1 MLPFAVR
8 GITQP
13 IGNDAMAE
21 ILTSSSL
28 EELARA
34 ARDVVNA
41 AARLSSP
48 KSGWGNSAFVFAL
61 VEALAQGA
69 AYGDIQPAAGLEL
82 VKELFLHR
90 LDTLA
95 VSGDVD

>member
-1 MLPFAVR
+1 MVNCPCIQNPGTLLKVH
-8 GITQP
+8 
-13 IGNDAMAE
+13 

-41 AARLSSP
+41 AARLSSL

-61 VEALAQGA
+61 VEALAQGT
-69 AYGDIQPAAGLEL
+69 AYGDVQPAAGLEL
-82 VKELFLHR
+82 VKEPFLYR

>member
-1 MLPFAVR
+1 MVNCPCIQNPGTCLKVH
-8 GITQP
+8 
-13 IGNDAMAE
+13 

-48 KSGWGNSAFVFAL
+48 KFGWGNSAFVFAL
-61 VEALAQGA
+61 VEALAQGT
-69 AYGDIQPAAGLEL
+69 AYGDVQPAAGLEL
-82 VKELFLHR
+82 VKELLLHR